1 MNRIIKQPIHKNKA
15 KKPRNRHRTRAYRS
29 CSKLL
34 PTLSSPTTARL
45 TVKQQIYKQAS
56 TSLER
61 QNRKLARDQENQ
73 GELKMEKWRY
83 NRMILTSKLP

>member
-15 KKPRNRHRTRAYRS
+15 KNPETDVGQEPIIHAPS
-29 CSKLL
+29 CFQLFL
-34 PTLSSPTTARL
+34 PPLHGL

-56 TSLER
+56 ASLER
-61 QNRKLARDQENQ
+61 QNRKLARDQENK
-73 GELKMEKWRY
+73 GGLKMEKWRY